1 MSDKIRVKLVRS
13 PIGTKQRVRE
23 TVKGLGL
30 GKVGT
35 ERELVRTASV
45 EGMVKKLKHLV
56 VELKD

>member
-13 PIGTKQRVRE
+13 PISTTRRVRE

-30 GKVGT
+30 HKVGS
-35 ERELVRTASV
+35 ERELVRNASV
-45 EGMVKKLKHLV
+45 EGMVKRLKHLV

>member
-13 PIGTKQRVRE
+13 PISTTRRVRE

-35 ERELVRTASV
+35 VRELERSAAV
-45 EGMVKKLKHLV
+45 EGMVKRLKHLV

>member
-45 EGMVKKLKHLV
+45 EGMLKKLKHLV